1 MKKCLLLTLLVAGFM
16 MSSVKVV
23 PAIEAPGT
31 CKDIPLRI
39 TLYNNAVTD
48 PETNATIPS
57 ALRSDGG
64 GEYIN
69 GVSTSALIKVC
80 GGTNDAV
87 LNVAS
92 TKRRFRF
99 VFPEPIPGS
108 VINDSLPF
116 WVPGNFLVSGWI
128 NVRNITFSKLAFTT
142 RMGSTFTPSVE
153 RATYR
158 LGFHP
163 YQAEAPDLH
172 SGETLADLDNTP
184 YETSPAMVYPNYPVT
199 ASECGTGNM
208 PSWLVRGTTRNG
220 RGMMEVA
227 TLHKKL
233 KNGSQVHNG
242 QYTMPFEMRI
252 EAMQCF
258 PY

>member
-23 PAIEAPGT
+23 PAIKAAGT
-31 CKDIPLRI
+31 CKDIPLRV

-48 PETNATIPS
+48 PATGATIPS
-57 ALRSDGG
+57 ALQSDGG

-87 LNVAS
+87 LNVSS
-92 TKRRFRF
+92 TKRRFTF
-99 VFPEPIPGS
+99 VFPSPIAGS
-108 VINDSLPF
+108 VISSVPA
-116 WVPGNFLVSGWI
+116 WVPGQYLVSGWI
-128 NVRNITFSKLAFTT
+128 NVRNITFSKQAFTT
-142 RMGSTFTPSVE
+142 HMGSTFTPSVE

-158 LGFHP
+158 LGFQS
-163 YQAEAPDLH
+163 YRVDAPDLH
-172 SGETLADLDNTP
+172 TGSTYDSLDNTP
-184 YETSPAMVYPNYPVT
+184 YESSPAMVYPNYPI
-199 ASECGTGNM
+199 ACGTGSM
-208 PSWLVRGTTRNG
+208 PSWLVRGTTLND

-227 TLHKKL
+227 ALHKMPT
-233 KNGSQVHNG
+233 NGSQVHNG
-242 QYTMPFEMRI
+242 QYTMPFEMHI